1 MSLVL
6 SSVREDLP
14 PAVLMDVE
22 NFFCKIQAV
31 FLDWSLPAH
40 FSRSLWPFC
49 QRNASFEAWAISE
62 QEEGSRVAMIEA
74 LG

>member
-1 MSLVL
+1 MWKTSFVKYRQSFLIGYC
-6 SSVREDLP
+6 LP
-14 PAVLMDVE
+14 ISP
-22 NFFCKIQAV
+22 
-31 FLDWSLPAH
+31 
-40 FSRSLWPFC
+40 RSLWPFC